1 MGKTTKEVLALDY
14 YADNNAALFQKC
26 LRKIKPFENE
36 EDDVKLDL
44 LEKYVGLVCRKYD
57 FQIDYINPM
66 YVKAEKRN
74 LYSSVVRD
82 KKSKTNQYITE
93 VYASSIYEL
102 FVKLSILFYSEIKKA
117 KGD

>member
-1 MGKTTKEVLALDY
+1 MGKTIKEVLALDY

-26 LRKIKPFENE
+26 LKKIKPFENE

-57 FQIDYINPM
+57 FQIDYINLI
-66 YVKAEKRN
+66 YVKNERN
-74 LYSSVVRD
+74 FYNAYVRD
-82 KKSKTNQYITE
+82 KKSKTNQYITD

-117 KGD
+117 KGE